1 MKNDYKRLYEN
12 ANYMLTQY
20 QDEIVPGFRA
30 SLEAA
35 EAQIEELNESL
46 DEKAKECARLERRI
60 KSMKK
65 RYRPVVYGRLVA
77 KEDEWGR
84 AYYSCTAC
92 GEDLAQQH
100 KQPNFCPLCGAIL
113 RNDGEQ

>member
-1 MKNDYKRLYEN
+1 MKQDYKRLYEN

-35 EAQIEELNESL
+35 EAQIAELNESL
-46 DEKAKECARLERRI
+46 DEKAKVCARLERRI

-65 RYRPVVYGRLVA
+65 RFRPVVYGRLVA
-77 KEDEWGR
+77 KDDEWGR
-84 AYYSCTAC
+84 VYYSCTAC
-92 GEDLAQQH
+92 GEDMAPLN

-113 RNDGEQ
+113 RNDGK